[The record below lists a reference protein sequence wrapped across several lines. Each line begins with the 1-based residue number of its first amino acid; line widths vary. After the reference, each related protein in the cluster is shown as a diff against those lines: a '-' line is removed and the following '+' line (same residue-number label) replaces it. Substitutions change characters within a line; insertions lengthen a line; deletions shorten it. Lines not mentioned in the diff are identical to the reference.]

1 MIVHRRGFVPSPAP
15 RDPSFARWGDF
26 GRPRR
31 PSRRSCPRHIIR
43 HYLQLPDR
51 PNAATVSGGSPR
63 TCSTRCRGAGMPSG
77 DLCHIAPRGGTPH
90 MISATEL
97 VQIAAS
103 ARSTGFGTFSGSLGS
118 AKGFAGGLAGPAT
131 GVSKGRTSGRLNFC
145 LSRAQLLRPPRLWS
159 PGCGLSN
166 ALSRGSCAR
175 DGAELGTSKAPT
187 APAPA

>member
-1 MIVHRRGFVPSPAP
+1 VIVHRRGFVPSPAP

-63 TCSTRCRGAGMPSG
+63 TCSTHCRGAGMPSG
-77 DLCHIAPRGGTPH
+77 DFCYIAPWGGTPH

-103 ARSTGFGTFSGSLGS
+103 ACSTGFGTFLGSLGS
-118 AKGFAGGLAGPAT
+118 AIFFRRGPCR
-131 GVSKGRTSGRLNFC
+131 GRYGRFEGPSFRTLK
-145 LSRAQLLRPPRLWS
+145 LLRIACALVTATTAVEPWLW
-159 PGCGLSN
+159 
-166 ALSRGSCAR
+166 AF
-175 DGAELGTSKAPT
+175 
-187 APAPA
+187 